1 MPVTFEFLGL
11 LKQKTGHSELSVTA
25 ATLNE
30 SFQKLVLELPQLDR
44 TVVRD
49 GQLQAGY
56 LASINGG
63 QFTRDGS
70 VALNDGDRI
79 LLFPADAGG

>member
-1 MPVTFEFLGL
+1 MPVTIEFLGL
-11 LKQKTGHSELSVTA
+11 LKQKTARNELTVEA
-25 ATLNE
+25 ATLHDA
-30 SFQKLVLELPQLDR
+30 FQELVRELPQLDR
-44 TVVRD
+44 TVIRD
-49 GQLQAGY
+49 GTLQAGY

-63 QFTRDGS
+63 QFTRDGT